1 VNVQNETSA
10 PLISAIVGRCF
21 KSFTLDSMLN
31 YVPEFVVIWIEV
43 MAVQLLQIWR
53 DECRSSHHRL
63 SHVLWMLEHCPAER

>member
-1 VNVQNETSA
+1 
-10 PLISAIVGRCF
+10 
-21 KSFTLDSMLN
+21 MLN